1 MTIVIEKD
9 IIEAQTRG
17 INVAEENVTIVVT
30 MNEEDTES
38 EAGSIVVVTR
48 LRVKLTVMLAKKRI
62 ILRKRLKMIIRTK
75 SDYRFRR
82 DTKMKQKF
90 TIRQKS

>member
-1 MTIVIEKD
+1 MKIVIEKD

-48 LRVKLTVMLAKKRI
+48 LRVNLTVMLAKKRI
-62 ILRKRLKMIIRTK
+62 I
-75 SDYRFRR
+75 
-82 DTKMKQKF
+82 
-90 TIRQKS
+90 

>member
-1 MTIVIEKD
+1 MKIVIEKD

>member
-1 MTIVIEKD
+1 MKIVIEKD

-30 MNEEDTES
+30 TNEEDTES

-75 SDYRFRR
+75 SDYRFTRN
-82 DTKMKQKF
+82 TKMKQKF
-90 TIRQKS
+90 RIRQKS